1 MPPFPPSQGPQFA
14 GTPMLPMGLPQ
25 MPGQMSGSTVTR
37 QPQRYSQSPVAP
49 TPNTLPPAPGLPARP
64 TFEAPTFNRDD
75 MSRMH
80 AGQQTSVGHNVPKKV
95 VKKTYQEETEEK
107 LETFLKGA
115 KDEFK
120 KKNADAAALQAKE
133 TKDAAEL
140 VDIIQAAEDHQK
152 ASTTPAEA
160 APSGKKKKSS
170 KPQKLVYTDD
180 SESPEEKLA
189 RRAKYAFNDASQ

>member
-14 GTPMLPMGLPQ
+14 GQPMLPMGLPQ
-25 MPGQMSGSTVTR
+25 IPGQMSGSTVTR

-80 AGQQTSVGHNVPKKV
+80 AGQQTSVGHNVPKKL
-95 VKKTYQEETEEK
+95 VKKTNSEEDQEK
-107 LETFLKGA
+107 LEIFLKGA
-115 KDEFK
+115 KDEFQ

-133 TKDAAEL
+133 AKDAAE
-140 VDIIQAAEDHQK
+140 IIQAAEDSQK
-152 ASTTPAEA
+152 TSTTPAEA

-189 RRAKYAFNDASQ
+189 RRAKYAFNDVS